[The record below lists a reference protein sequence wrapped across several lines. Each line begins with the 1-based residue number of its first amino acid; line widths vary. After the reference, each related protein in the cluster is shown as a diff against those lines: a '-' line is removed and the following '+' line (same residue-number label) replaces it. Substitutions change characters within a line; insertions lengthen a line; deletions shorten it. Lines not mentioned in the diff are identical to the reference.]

1 MHDARTRIATLTPAE
16 FMKSCDRSVE
26 DVEIF
31 YQLMEA
37 TLDRLT
43 QLCDEEKDP
52 IKFREGVI
60 DLLMKLDTQPV
71 EH

>member
-1 MHDARTRIATLTPAE
+1 MR
-16 FMKSCDRSVE
+16 SCDRSVE

-43 QLCDEEKDP
+43 HLCDEEKDP
-52 IKFREGVI
+52 VKFREGVI